1 MKEENIRKLL
11 PLLGSRFEKIRSGSW
26 VVASCPFA
34 PWRHGGGIDQ
44 HPSFAIS
51 IGKGISSY
59 TCWSCGVHG
68 RLEDIVPIISQRYDR
83 ESRPQGMDLKTAH
96 GLILNEEGFLDMDE
110 IPDWEQRLKPR
121 EDIGFPAWWLDAF
134 RSYLKSE
141 EAVKYLRGRQLDFR
155 NIDELDFRYDFRRGR
170 VCVPVRNWQGLL
182 VGLHGRAVYGP
193 ADCDGEYL
201 PYLMY
206 VWYRKKDEKVS
217 NPQCWLGEHLVDT
230 EKTVVLAE
238 GMFDF
243 LSVMRVYRNVLSP
256 LMAGMN
262 DNKLK
267 RIGRFSSIVTMFD
280 GDKAGDLAR
289 ERVDQVLGGPG
300 RRIKH
305 LKLKAGQDGGNMA
318 IEEVIIALDGVVD
331 LDYHP
336 TRLT

>member
-1 MKEENIRKLL
+1 
-11 PLLGSRFEKIRSGSW
+11 
-26 VVASCPFA
+26 
-34 PWRHGGGIDQ
+34 
-44 HPSFAIS
+44 
-51 IGKGISSY
+51 
-59 TCWSCGVHG
+59 
-68 RLEDIVPIISQRYDR
+68 
-83 ESRPQGMDLKTAH
+83 
-96 GLILNEEGFLDMDE
+96 
-110 IPDWEQRLKPR
+110 
-121 EDIGFPAWWLDAF
+121 
-134 RSYLKSE
+134 
-141 EAVKYLRGRQLDFR
+141 
-155 NIDELDFRYDFRRGR
+155 
-170 VCVPVRNWQGLL
+170 
-182 VGLHGRAVYGP
+182 
-193 ADCDGEYL
+193 
-201 PYLMY
+201 MY